1 MPSQVRVESA
11 HSVSA
16 NGISETQ
23 SSDPTPPNPRHN
35 KNLFGEYLVSCDR
48 LESGKIS
55 TSI

>member
-1 MPSQVRVESA
+1 MPSKVRLESV

-23 SSDPTPPNPRHN
+23 SSDPSPPNPRHN